1 MKILLTGATGFI
13 GSHCLSLLAEE
24 KHEIHA
30 VSSRKIE
37 NVYEGQ
43 NVNWHHLNL
52 FDLDKIKFLISDIK
66 PTHLLHLSWYVVPGS
81 SASSIENYYWI
92 QASLELLLRFYEN
105 GGKRIVMAGSSF
117 EYDWNY
123 GFCSENITPKRPST
137 FYGICKNAL
146 HEVLSGY
153 SERTEL
159 SSAWARIFFLYGPN
173 EHPDRLVPSVIVSL
187 LRGQPALCSHG
198 NQIRDYLYVKDV
210 ADAIINLLK
219 SNVVGP
225 INIGSGIPIYLK
237 DIILRIGEKIGK
249 KELIRLG
256 AIPSRPN
263 DTRIVI
269 ADTERLNNELGWTP
283 RYDLDRGLDET
294 IESISSKMNL

>member
-1 MKILLTGATGFI
+1 
-13 GSHCLSLLAEE
+13 
-24 KHEIHA
+24 
-30 VSSRKIE
+30 
-37 NVYEGQ
+37 
-43 NVNWHHLNL
+43 
-52 FDLDKIKFLISDIK
+52 
-66 PTHLLHLSWYVVPGS
+66 
-81 SASSIENYYWI
+81 
-92 QASLELLLRFYEN
+92 
-105 GGKRIVMAGSSF
+105 
-117 EYDWNY
+117 
-123 GFCSENITPKRPST
+123 
-137 FYGICKNAL
+137 
-146 HEVLSGY
+146 
-153 SERTEL
+153 
-159 SSAWARIFFLYGPN
+159 
-173 EHPDRLVPSVIVSL
+173 
-187 LRGQPALCSHG
+187 
-198 NQIRDYLYVKDV
+198 VKDV